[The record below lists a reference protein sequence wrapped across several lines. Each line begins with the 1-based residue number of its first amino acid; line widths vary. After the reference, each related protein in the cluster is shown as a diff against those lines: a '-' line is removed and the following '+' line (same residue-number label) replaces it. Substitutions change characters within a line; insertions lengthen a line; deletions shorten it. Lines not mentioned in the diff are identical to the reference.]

1 MNFEQIGIYTLMT
14 NIVQII
20 VMILGI
26 IFVDQVSDAREL
38 ISKLSLS
45 PVLFCVSRLLFC
57 VFDNAPIKV
66 VFLSALILSAFQNLM
81 DGFKNVLSYRLPYR
95 IIQTENMKSFKK

>member
-45 PVLFCVSRLLFC
+45 PVLF
-57 VFDNAPIKV
+57 
-66 VFLSALILSAFQNLM
+66 
-81 DGFKNVLSYRLPYR
+81 
-95 IIQTENMKSFKK
+95 